1 MFGASIGRAAQRIID
16 AMVRWLAHGHFNP
29 NILTVVGVA
38 INVGSGLLFGF
49 GRFFWAGIVLII
61 ANLFDMLDGQVAR
74 LSGRV
79 TRFGGFLD
87 SSLDRLSDMV
97 VFVGLMVF
105 YARATEYHSTLNVFL
120 AGAGLMVSVWVR
132 YASARAESL
141 IPKCDVGFLRRPERV
156 VLFIIGALSTVP
168 GSNNYFAYRMP
179 AVLWVLAVGSY
190 WTFAHRMYH
199 TWTEVNRSEAKHVV
213 AESGASAGEQ
223 SEVRSKPTLANKP
236 ASLGFWSIVTA
247 GEVAA
252 WRVKWEVLFASI
264 LALWIGGRIV
274 RSISQ
279 NPSRFIGLRPARI
292 GFASVVTVAVL
303 VGVLIGITVP
313 ERF

>member
-1 MFGASIGRAAQRIID
+1 MFGASIGRGAQRIID
-16 AMVRWLAHGHFNP
+16 AIVRWLAHGHINP
-29 NILTVVGVA
+29 NILTVIGVG
-38 INVGSGLLFGF
+38 INVGCGLLFGL
-49 GRFFWAGIVLII
+49 GWFFYAGIALVV

-105 YARATEYHSTLNVFL
+105 YARDTEWHSTLNVFL
-120 AGAGLMVSVWVR
+120 AGAGLMGSVMVS

-156 VLFIIGALSTVP
+156 VLFIIGALSTHP
-168 GSNNYFAYRMP
+168 GSTNYFANRMP

-199 TWTEVNRSEAKHVV
+199 TWRELLKAEAKTENVD
-213 AESGASAGEQ
+213 AEASYA
-223 SEVRSKPTLANKP
+223 KPEERRPEARLATKP
-236 ASLGFWSIVTA
+236 S
-247 GEVAA
+247 
-252 WRVKWEVLFASI
+252 
-264 LALWIGGRIV
+264 
-274 RSISQ
+274 
-279 NPSRFIGLRPARI
+279 
-292 GFASVVTVAVL
+292 
-303 VGVLIGITVP
+303 
-313 ERF
+313 

>member
-16 AMVRWLAHGHFNP
+16 AIVRWLAIGHINP
-29 NILTVVGVA
+29 NILTVIGVSL
-38 INVGSGLLFGF
+38 NVGCGLLFGM
-49 GRFFWAGIVLII
+49 GLFFYAGIALIV

-105 YARATEYHSTLNVFL
+105 YARDTEFHSTLNVFL
-120 AGAGLMVSVWVR
+120 AGAGLMGSVMVS

-156 VLFIIGALSTVP
+156 VLFIIGALSTFP
-168 GSNNYFAYRMP
+168 GSNNYFTDRMP

-199 TWTEVNRSEAKHVV
+199 TWRELNR
-213 AESGASAGEQ
+213 AETLPISDCQTPIEKVSKVGPRNRQSA
-223 SEVRSKPTLANKP
+223 
-236 ASLGFWSIVTA
+236 
-247 GEVAA
+247 
-252 WRVKWEVLFASI
+252 
-264 LALWIGGRIV
+264 IG
-274 RSISQ
+274 
-279 NPSRFIGLRPARI
+279 N
-292 GFASVVTVAVL
+292 
-303 VGVLIGITVP
+303 
-313 ERF
+313 

>member
-1 MFGASIGRAAQRIID
+1 MFVGAIGRGAQRIID
-16 AMVRWLAHGHFNP
+16 AMVRWLAYGHINP
-29 NILTVVGVA
+29 NLLTVIGVA
-38 INVGSGLLFGF
+38 INVGSGLLFGY
-49 GRFFWAGIVLII
+49 GQFFWAGIILII

-105 YARATEYHSTLNVFL
+105 YARDTQFHSTLNVFL
-120 AGAGLMVSVWVR
+120 AGAGLMGSVMVS

-156 VLFIIGALSTVP
+156 VLFIIGALSTHP
-168 GSNNYFAYRMP
+168 GSGNFFANRMP

-199 TWTEVNRSEAKHVV
+199 TWYELNKIKTESSEQ
-213 AESGASAGEQ
+213 ET
-223 SEVRSKPTLANKP
+223 KP
-236 ASLGFWSIVTA
+236 
-247 GEVAA
+247 
-252 WRVKWEVLFASI
+252 
-264 LALWIGGRIV
+264 
-274 RSISQ
+274 SISGS
-279 NPSRFIGLRPARI
+279 NPG
-292 GFASVVTVAVL
+292 
-303 VGVLIGITVP
+303 P
-313 ERF
+313 EHRAEQPLAHKAG

>member
-1 MFGASIGRAAQRIID
+1 MFVGAIGRGAQRIID
-16 AMVRWLAHGHFNP
+16 AMVRWLAHGHINP
-29 NILTVVGVA
+29 NILTVIGVA
-38 INVGSGLLFGF
+38 INVLSGLLFGL
-49 GRFFWAGIVLII
+49 GQFFWAGVVLIV

-105 YARATEYHSTLNVFL
+105 YARSTEFHSTLNVFL
-120 AGAGLMVSVWVR
+120 AGAGLMGSVMIS

-156 VLFIIGALSTVP
+156 VLIIIGALSTHP
-168 GSNNYFAYRMP
+168 GSTNFFANRMP

-199 TWTEVNRSEAKHVV
+199 TWYELTKLK
-213 AESGASAGEQ
+213 AESGE
-223 SEVRSKPTLANKP
+223 EETKP
-236 ASLGFWSIVTA
+236 ARAASNA
-247 GEVAA
+247 G
-252 WRVKWEVLFASI
+252 
-264 LALWIGGRIV
+264 
-274 RSISQ
+274 
-279 NPSRFIGLRPARI
+279 
-292 GFASVVTVAVL
+292 
-303 VGVLIGITVP
+303 P
-313 ERF
+313 ERRPEQPLVHKAG

>member
-16 AMVRWLAHGHFNP
+16 AIVRWLAIGHINP
-29 NILTVVGVA
+29 NILTVIGVA
-38 INVGSGLLFGF
+38 LNVGCGVLFGM
-49 GRFFWAGIVLII
+49 GWFFAAGIALVV

-105 YARATEYHSTLNVFL
+105 YARDTQFHSTLNVFL
-120 AGAGLMVSVWVR
+120 AGAGLMGSVMVS

-156 VLFIIGALSTVP
+156 VLFIIGALSTHP
-168 GSNNYFAYRMP
+168 GSTNFFANRMP
-179 AVLWVLAVGSY
+179 AVLWVLAVGSH

-199 TWTEVNRSEAKHVV
+199 TWRELTKAEAKTANVD
-213 AESGASAGEQ
+213 AGASYPQ
-223 SEVRSKPTLANKP
+223 SSGSKERPKRAEVP
-236 ASLGFWSIVTA
+236 I
-247 GEVAA
+247 
-252 WRVKWEVLFASI
+252 
-264 LALWIGGRIV
+264 
-274 RSISQ
+274 
-279 NPSRFIGLRPARI
+279 
-292 GFASVVTVAVL
+292 
-303 VGVLIGITVP
+303 
-313 ERF
+313 

>member
-1 MFGASIGRAAQRIID
+1 MFGSSIGRGAQRIID
-16 AMVRWLAHGHFNP
+16 AIVRWLASGHINP
-29 NILTVVGVA
+29 NLLTVIGVG
-38 INVGSGLLFGF
+38 INVGCGLLFGL
-49 GRFFWAGIVLII
+49 GWFFAAGILLLV

-105 YARATEYHSTLNVFL
+105 YARDTAAHSTLNVFL
-120 AGAGLMVSVWVR
+120 AGAGLMGSVMVS

-156 VLFIIGALSTVP
+156 ILFIIGALSTHP
-168 GSNNYFAYRMP
+168 GSNNFFANRMP

-199 TWTEVNRSEAKHVV
+199 TWRELAKVEATKTENV
-213 AESGASAGEQ
+213 
-223 SEVRSKPTLANKP
+223 P
-236 ASLGFWSIVTA
+236 AQEI
-247 GEVAA
+247 
-252 WRVKWEVLFASI
+252 
-264 LALWIGGRIV
+264 RI
-274 RSISQ
+274 Q
-279 NPSRFIGLRPARI
+279 NPIS
-292 GFASVVTVAVL
+292 FAKSAF
-303 VGVLIGITVP
+303 P
-313 ERF
+313 EKQG

>member
-16 AMVRWLAHGHFNP
+16 AIVRWLAIGHINP
-29 NILTVVGVA
+29 NILTVIGVA
-38 INVGSGLLFGF
+38 LNVGCGLLFGM
-49 GRFFWAGIVLII
+49 GRFFSAGIALIV

-105 YARATEYHSTLNVFL
+105 YARDTEFHSTLNVFL
-120 AGAGLMVSVWVR
+120 AGAGLMGSVMVS

-156 VLFIIGALSTVP
+156 VLFIIGALSTHHSSP
-168 GSNNYFAYRMP
+168 NFFANRMP

-199 TWTEVNRSEAKHVV
+199 TWRELTKAEAK
-213 AESGASAGEQ
+213 
-223 SEVRSKPTLANKP
+223 PTETFPIADCQLP
-236 ASLGFWSIVTA
+236 ID
-247 GEVAA
+247 
-252 WRVKWEVLFASI
+252 RVK
-264 LALWIGGRIV
+264 R
-274 RSISQ
+274 
-279 NPSRFIGLRPARI
+279 
-292 GFASVVTVAVL
+292 VTPTAKMS
-303 VGVLIGITVP
+303 T
-313 ERF
+313 

>member
-16 AMVRWLAHGHFNP
+16 AIVRWLAIGHINP
-29 NILTVVGVA
+29 NILTVIGVSL
-38 INVGSGLLFGF
+38 NVGCGLLFGL
-49 GRFFWAGIVLII
+49 GSFFYAGIALIV

-97 VFVGLMVF
+97 VFVGLMVY
-105 YARATEYHSTLNVFL
+105 YARPDSHSTLNVFL
-120 AGAGLMVSVWVR
+120 AGAGLMGSVMVS

-156 VLFIIGALSTVP
+156 VLFIIGALSTHP
-168 GSNNYFAYRMP
+168 GSTNYFANRMP

-199 TWTEVNRSEAKHVV
+199 TWRELTKAEEKTANVDAEASYAQSGGNKERPKRAEV
-213 AESGASAGEQ
+213 
-223 SEVRSKPTLANKP
+223 P
-236 ASLGFWSIVTA
+236 I
-247 GEVAA
+247 
-252 WRVKWEVLFASI
+252 
-264 LALWIGGRIV
+264 
-274 RSISQ
+274 
-279 NPSRFIGLRPARI
+279 
-292 GFASVVTVAVL
+292 
-303 VGVLIGITVP
+303 
-313 ERF
+313 